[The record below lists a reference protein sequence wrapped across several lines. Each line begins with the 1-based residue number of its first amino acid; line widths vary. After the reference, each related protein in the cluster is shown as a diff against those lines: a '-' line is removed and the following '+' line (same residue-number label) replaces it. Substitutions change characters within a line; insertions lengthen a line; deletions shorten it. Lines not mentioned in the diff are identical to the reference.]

1 MYEHLLKRLAMRN
14 EKNAVPVSI
23 GVSNDSDGVQQLIG
37 LFVGTIEEL
46 STIMNDSGDKK
57 AGVFFPILL
66 VSVPFTITF
75 IRASTIK
82 RIDIL
87 NKNIFKDYAY
97 KNDRAGYIY
106 YWDTY
111 NTGNNA
117 FSMFFDDGFED
128 EVDDSSDSKDNNTEN
143 NAGNSTEQ
151 TDSSYYYNETSTIK
165 TTYYRGEYPYGNAKV
180 MEYLDSELTGED
192 IDVLQDIPDEEIDAI
207 MKGDKDML

>member
-1 MYEHLLKRLAMRN
+1 MYEHLLKRLAIRN

-23 GVSNDSDGVQQLIG
+23 GVDNGSDGVQQLIG

-97 KNDRAGYIY
+97 KSDKAGYIHY
-106 YWDTY
+106 LDTY
-111 NTGNNA
+111 YSGDNA
-117 FSMFFDDGFED
+117 FNMFFDDGFED
-128 EVDDSSDSKDNNTEN
+128 EVDNSCNNKDDNTEDNTEN
-143 NAGNSTEQ
+143 NTEQ
-151 TDSSYYYNETSTIK
+151 TDSPYYYSETSTIK
-165 TTYYRGEYPYGNAKV
+165 TTYYRGEYPYRNAKV

-192 IDVLQDIPDEEIDAI
+192 IDILQDIPDEEIDAI

>member
-1 MYEHLLKRLAMRN
+1 MYEHLLKRLAIRN

-23 GVSNDSDGVQQLIG
+23 GVGNNNDGVQQLIG

-111 NTGNNA
+111 NTGDNA
-117 FSMFFDDGFED
+117 FNVFFDGGFED
-128 EVDDSSDSKDNNTEN
+128 EVDDSNNKDDNAEDNAEN
-143 NAGNSTEQ
+143 NTEQ
-151 TDSSYYYNETSTIK
+151 TDSTYYYSETSTIK
-165 TTYYRGEYPYGNAKV
+165 TPYYRGEYPYGNAKV

-192 IDVLQDIPDEEIDAI
+192 IDILQDIPDEEIDAI
-207 MKGDKDML
+207 MKGDKDTL

>member
-1 MYEHLLKRLAMRN
+1 MYEHLLKRLAIRN

-23 GVSNDSDGVQQLIG
+23 GVDNGSDGVQQLIG

-97 KNDRAGYIY
+97 KSDKAGYIHY
-106 YWDTY
+106 YDTY
-111 NTGNNA
+111 NSGDSA
-117 FSMFFDDGFED
+117 FNMFFDDGFED
-128 EVDDSSDSKDNNTEN
+128 EVDDSNSKDDDAEDNAEN
-143 NAGNSTEQ
+143 NTEQ
-151 TDSSYYYNETSTIK
+151 TDSSYYYSETSTIK
-165 TTYYRGEYPYGNAKV
+165 TSYYRGEYPYGNAKV

-192 IDVLQDIPDEEIDAI
+192 IDILQDIPDEEIDAI
-207 MKGDKDML
+207 MKGDRDTL

>member
-1 MYEHLLKRLAMRN
+1 MYEHLLKRLAIRN

-23 GVSNDSDGVQQLIG
+23 GVDNNSDGIQQLIG

-97 KNDRAGYIY
+97 KSDRAGYIH

-111 NTGNNA
+111 NTGDSA
-117 FSMFFDDGFED
+117 FNMFFDDNFED
-128 EVDDSSDSKDNNTEN
+128 EVDDSSNNKDDNTED
-143 NAGNSTEQ
+143 NAEQADST
-151 TDSSYYYNETSTIK
+151 YYYNETSTIK

-192 IDVLQDIPDEEIDAI
+192 IDILQDIPDEEIDAI
-207 MKGDKDML
+207 MKGDKDAL

>member
-23 GVSNDSDGVQQLIG
+23 GVDNGSDGIQQLIG

-111 NTGNNA
+111 NTGDNA

-151 TDSSYYYNETSTIK
+151 TDSAYYYSETSTIK
-165 TTYYRGEYPYGNAKV
+165 TPYYRGEYPYGNAKV

>member
-1 MYEHLLKRLAMRN
+1 MYEHLLKRLAIRN

-23 GVSNDSDGVQQLIG
+23 GVNNDSDGIQQLIG

-75 IRASTIK
+75 IRASTIR

-97 KNDRAGYIY
+97 KSDRAGYIHY
-106 YWDTY
+106 FDTY
-111 NTGNNA
+111 NTGDSA
-117 FSMFFDDGFED
+117 FNMFFDDGFVD
-128 EVDDSSDSKDNNTEN
+128 EVDDSSDNTGDNTGDNTE
-143 NAGNSTEQ
+143 NSTEQ
-151 TDSSYYYNETSTIK
+151 IDSSYYYSETSTIK
-165 TTYYRGEYPYGNAKV
+165 TAYYRGEYPYGNAKV

-192 IDVLQDIPDEEIDAI
+192 IDILQDIPDEEIDAI
-207 MKGDKDML
+207 MKGDKDAL

>member
-111 NTGNNA
+111 NTGDNA
-117 FSMFFDDGFED
+117 SSMFFDDGFED

-151 TDSSYYYNETSTIK
+151 TDSSYYYSETSTIK

>member
-23 GVSNDSDGVQQLIG
+23 GVDNGSDGIQQLIG

-97 KNDRAGYIY
+97 KSDRAGYIHY
-106 YWDTY
+106 LDTY
-111 NTGNNA
+111 NTGDSA
-117 FSMFFDDGFED
+117 FNMFFDDGFED
-128 EVDDSSDSKDNNTEN
+128 EVGDSNNKDDNADDNAEN
-143 NAGNSTEQ
+143 NTEQ
-151 TDSSYYYNETSTIK
+151 TDSPYYYSETSTIK
-165 TTYYRGEYPYGNAKV
+165 TTYYRGEYPYGNCKV

-192 IDVLQDIPDEEIDAI
+192 IDILQDIPDEEIDAI
-207 MKGDKDML
+207 IKGDKDTL

>member
-23 GVSNDSDGVQQLIG
+23 GVDNGSDGIQQLIG

-111 NTGNNA
+111 NTGDNA

-151 TDSSYYYNETSTIK
+151 TDSSYYYSETSTIK
-165 TTYYRGEYPYGNAKV
+165 TSYYRGEYPYGNAKV

-192 IDVLQDIPDEEIDAI
+192 IDVLQDIPDEEIDDI